1 MGAFLSVLRSYVNDR
16 ATMDPDGSGRQ
27 HGGGGMAAMMKLLI
41 LATAVL
47 LAGSEV
53 SLAAQK
59 SRSVSQGSKVS
70 RDATSASSDAALL
83 PAYDGRQGTSRN
95 PFGPGRNLPYSDHAY
110 GDPGRW

>member
-1 MGAFLSVLRSYVNDR
+1 
-16 ATMDPDGSGRQ
+16 MDPDGSGRQ
-27 HGGGGMAAMMKLLI
+27 HGGDGMAAMMKLLV

-47 LAGSEV
+47 LAASEV

-59 SRSVSQGSKVS
+59 SRSVSQGPKAG
-70 RDATSASSDAALL
+70 RDATNASSDSARL
-83 PAYDGRQGTSRN
+83 PTYDGRQGTSRN